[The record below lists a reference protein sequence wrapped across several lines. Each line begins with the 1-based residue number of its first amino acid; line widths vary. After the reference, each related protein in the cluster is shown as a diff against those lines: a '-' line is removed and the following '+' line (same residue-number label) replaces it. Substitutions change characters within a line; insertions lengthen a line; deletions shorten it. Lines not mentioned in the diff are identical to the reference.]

1 MLILTSIMIK
11 VEAGH
16 LLPSD
21 VRVGEP
27 VTALPETESLW
38 YMGQS
43 KEHRYIISFVKTST
57 RVCIIRVFFDY
68 SPSTI

>member
-1 MLILTSIMIK
+1 MILTIIMIIIMIK

-43 KEHRYIISFVKTST
+43 KEHRFVAL
-57 RVCIIRVFFDY
+57 
-68 SPSTI
+68 

>member
-43 KEHRYIISFVKTST
+43 KEHRYVAL
-57 RVCIIRVFFDY
+57 
-68 SPSTI
+68 